1 MSNKS
6 ERAEEAIEL
15 FKQAATNYKLAK
27 RWDDAAK
34 AYIECVECDK
44 LCKGGQAADFYQEAA
59 NVKEKVNTAECIKFL
74 ETSIQLYIN
83 SNRMSNVAKTQK
95 RIAEIYEKDGEY
107 TLAMKYYKDAA
118 DNYSLEQNQA
128 SSYNTCM
135 LKVVD
140 IGVYVAAPDYGELI
154 KVKNVKC
161 RSWRRW
167 QISTCRTN

>member
-27 RWDDAAK
+27 RWDDAAR

-74 ETSIQLYIN
+74 
-83 SNRMSNVAKTQK
+83 
-95 RIAEIYEKDGEY
+95 
-107 TLAMKYYKDAA
+107 
-118 DNYSLEQNQA
+118 
-128 SSYNTCM
+128 
-135 LKVVD
+135 
-140 IGVYVAAPDYGELI
+140 
-154 KVKNVKC
+154 
-161 RSWRRW
+161 
-167 QISTCRTN
+167 